1 MKPKDIVGSLVV
13 VGFMVMIGW
22 CVYTRV
28 TPNSNLKDIIP
39 TELIALAGPIITNV
53 VKDKILLKNG
63 GIK

>member
-28 TPNSNLKDIIP
+28 TPDSNLKDIIP
-39 TELIALAGPIITNV
+39 PELIALAGPIITSV
-53 VKDKILLKNG
+53 VKDKFLLKNRD
-63 GIK
+63 K